1 MSRSLSTHLFS
12 DSSQTSNDLLTVTAI
27 RGSCS
32 IASLPSGNRPRDAHL
47 QEITPYARELSTFH
61 ARTFIKIPATLEG
74 PRRSANSNDLC
85 KRKLREF
92 ALQIDFASSLSDQ
105 APVLVWG
112 FNLLWWTPRTR
123 CRAVFRAN
131 PTAELWWAADGEGT
145 SFWREANKS
154 YEWKYFFSG
163 GNINNRMTAHSL
175 IYVLDLL
182 Q

>member
-92 ALQIDFASSLSDQ
+92 ALQIDFASSLSHTHT
-105 APVLVWG
+105 LKHSTRHLCVWG
-112 FNLLWWTPRTR
+112 FNLLWWTPRNR
-123 CRAVFRAN
+123 SRAVFRAN
-131 PTAELWWAADGEGT
+131 PTAELWWAADREGT
-145 SFWREANKS
+145 SFWRFSEANKS
-154 YEWKYFFSG
+154 CEWKYFFFRG
-163 GNINNRMTAHSL
+163 K
-175 IYVLDLL
+175 Y
-182 Q
+182 